1 MEKNRHKPKQKDIF
15 SSLWIFP
22 TISLFIAIIIILIF
36 SINGNN
42 QQIIKILNI
51 KKVPN
56 SVHNIECESW
66 GMTDVLTTC
75 TFKINP
81 KQFTLLLKGWNFL
94 PDNIAHTFSH
104 DDGPKMGLNFLIN
117 ESYIVHPKNYLH
129 GGHVQI
135 ATDLNRTNV
144 IIDIYIE

>member
-1 MEKNRHKPKQKDIF
+1 MKKVFLLVFIPIIVYIA
-15 SSLWIFP
+15 WIFY
-22 TISLFIAIIIILIF
+22 
-36 SINGNN
+36 NENN
-42 QQIIKILNI
+42 QQIINILNI
-51 KKVPN
+51 NSVPN

-75 TFKINP
+75 AFKIDP
-81 KQFTLLLKGWNFL
+81 KQFTLLLEGWDFL
-94 PDNIAHTFSH
+94 PNNTANTFSH
-104 DDGPKMGLNFLIN
+104 NGGPKIGVNFLIN

-135 ATDLNRTNV
+135 ATDANRTNV